1 MRDSHDCTSTPRTYL
16 SRAVTTY
23 AVKWREPDG
32 GTFVGRLVLGPR
44 NLRLDGRTTGADGP
58 SVKRQFD
65 YDELR
70 GLQIGSRTDR
80 LDGRP
85 AIVVDR
91 ADGRYLVAD
100 AGMGI
105 PIVHELVERLAELRD
120 SAPRKATV
128 VVPLKPGATG
138 RVREL
143 VAKGPPFDPGETPLI
158 RHDVLLTPEEAIFV
172 LESDTEEGL
181 RTLLAGLDILS
192 AAAVWGEL
200 VAGPPRLAELAYA
213 WERSEPHALAVR
225 R

>member
-1 MRDSHDCTSTPRTYL
+1 M
-16 SRAVTTY
+16 TTY

-32 GTFVGRLVLGPR
+32 ATFVGRLALGPR
-44 NLRLDGRTTGADGP
+44 NLRLDGRSAGGDGA

-70 GLQIGSRTDR
+70 GLQIGSRDDR

-85 AIVVDR
+85 ALVVDR

-100 AGMGI
+100 AGMGA
-105 PIVHELVERLAELRD
+105 PVVHELVHRLAELRL

-128 VVPLKPGATG
+128 VVPLRPGAIG

-143 VAKGPPFDPGETPLI
+143 VAHGPPFDPSETPLI
-158 RHDVLLTPEEAIFV
+158 RHEVLLTPDEAIFV
-172 LESDTEEGL
+172 LECETEEGL
-181 RTLLAGLDILS
+181 RKLLAGIDVWS
-192 AAAVWGEL
+192 AAAVWGDL
-200 VAGPPRLAELAYA
+200 LAGAPRLAELAYA
-213 WERSEPHALAVR
+213 WERSEPQAVAAR